1 MDNMEQQ
8 NNGLSEATF
17 NALPSGFHRMSIQEE
32 QTTPRKVCTRVA
44 GKLEEHRPDENSL
57 KRL

>member
-8 NNGLSEATF
+8 NKGLQGATF
-17 NALPSGFHRMSIQEE
+17 NTLPCEFHRISIQEE

-44 GKLEEHRPDENSL
+44 GKLKEHRPDENSL
-57 KRL
+57 KGL